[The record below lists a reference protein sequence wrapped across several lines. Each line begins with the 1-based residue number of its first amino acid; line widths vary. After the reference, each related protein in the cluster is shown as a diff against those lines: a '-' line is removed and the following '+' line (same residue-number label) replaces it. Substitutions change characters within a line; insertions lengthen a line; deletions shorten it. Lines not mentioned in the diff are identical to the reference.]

1 MENISLTL
9 KEKCLSPL
17 NNPDKDLKILIKNIE
32 TIVEEKINNLNENT
46 SNGGYLSQ
54 NQYDIL
60 NEDESN
66 YSDDSITVISHE
78 SIDSDICEEYTLF
91 KPFEKNEYAI
101 EKNDCAIENNIENIS
116 IQEVDILGEKYYQDN
131 KSKLIFER
139 DEDGSIGKCL
149 GYFTDQ

>member
-32 TIVEEKINNLNENT
+32 TIVEEKINNLNENK

-78 SIDSDICEEYTLF
+78 SIDSDIL
-91 KPFEKNEYAI
+91 KNIRYSSRL
-101 EKNDCAIENNIENIS
+101 KKMNM
-116 IQEVDILGEKYYQDN
+116 L
-131 KSKLIFER
+131 SKKMIVLSKI
-139 DEDGSIGKCL
+139 I
-149 GYFTDQ
+149 